1 MGAGQAAGKNCE
13 VPSILRVCYGRNTV
27 CALTQQGSPSSW
39 RVSPV
44 CPQALPPAPPAGYT
58 ILLIV
63 GGRGPGTFKGRQPEG
78 GACRPKWAGM
88 GRAHRLCPPH
98 KGSALHSCQDSAEAA
113 ALRLLLLGALSAPG
127 ICEEGRLS
135 SLCCEEAD
143 SETRSECV
151 GSHDASSGLILVSG
165 MQSFRKRSLWALKD
179 LRVG

>member
-1 MGAGQAAGKNCE
+1 M
-13 VPSILRVCYGRNTV
+13 
-27 CALTQQGSPSSW
+27 
-39 RVSPV
+39 
-44 CPQALPPAPPAGYT
+44 LPPAPPAGYT

-113 ALRLLLLGALSAPG
+113 ALRLLLLGRSSLLASARK
-127 ICEEGRLS
+127 EGVS
-135 SLCCEEAD
+135 SLCCEEAE

-165 MQSFRKRSLWALKD
+165 MQSFRRRSLWALKD